1 MEAPCCGTIHA
12 HEARGY
18 GLAGK
23 KFEGVMTARFRINTP
38 NVVAETVDGETTIVD
53 LEKGVYYA
61 LNGSGSLIWDEV
73 ISGAP
78 QAEVASVV
86 MRTFGIA
93 DEEADRAVGDLVGQL
108 AEAGLIVE
116 NGSPSTNGTPA
127 VADRPAAAAN
137 GASTGY
143 VEPKLSTYTDMQELL
158 LLDPI
163 HETDDAGWPSRP

>member
-1 MEAPCCGTIHA
+1 
-12 HEARGY
+12 
-18 GLAGK
+18 
-23 KFEGVMTARFRINTP
+23 MTASFRINTP

-61 LNGSGSLIWDEV
+61 LNESGSLIWDGV
-73 ISGAP
+73 ISGLP
-78 QAEVASVV
+78 QPEVAGVV
-86 MRTFGIA
+86 TRTFGIA
-93 DEEADRAVGDLVGQL
+93 DEEADRAVGDLIGLL

-116 NGSPSTNGTPA
+116 NGSTASNGTPA
-127 VADRPAAAAN
+127 AADLPAAAN
-137 GASTGY
+137 GARTGY